1 MTKNN
6 RDKDVQ
12 FIEALAVLLREHDLN
27 EVEVNREFGQDDSL
41 TVRVAR
47 GSQVVATAPISNPTV
62 AAAPI
67 QEITPISG
75 SSIASDDTADDPASH
90 PGAVTSPMVGT
101 VYMQP
106 EPGAPAF
113 ISVGASIA
121 EGDTLLI
128 VEAMKT
134 MNQIP
139 APKSGIVKRIL
150 VEDGAA
156 VEFGAPL
163 AIIE

>member
-47 GSQVVATAPISNPTV
+47 GSQVVSTAPISNPAI
-62 AAAPI
+62 AAAPT
-67 QEITPISG
+67 QGFTPVSDTQQ
-75 SSIASDDTADDPASH
+75 ASDASSDDPANH

-113 ISVGASIA
+113 ISVGASIS

-139 APKSGIVKRIL
+139 APKSGVVKRIL

-156 VEFGAPL
+156 VEFGSPL

>member
-12 FIEALAVLLREHDLN
+12 FIEALAVLLKEHDLN

-47 GSQVVATAPISNPTV
+47 SSQVVATAPVNNPV
-62 AAAPI
+62 IAAPV
-67 QEITPISG
+67 QESAPVSG
-75 SSIASDDTADDPASH
+75 STQSSEVNNDDPANH

-113 ISVGASIA
+113 ISVGASIS

-128 VEAMKT
+128 IEAMKT

>member
-12 FIEALAVLLREHDLN
+12 FIEALAVLLKQHDLN

-47 GSQVVATAPISNPTV
+47 GSQVVATAPVTNPV
-62 AAAPI
+62 IAAPV
-67 QEITPISG
+67 QESAPISG
-75 SSIASDDTADDPASH
+75 STQSSEVNNDEPANH

-113 ISVGASIA
+113 ISVGASIS

-134 MNQIP
+134 MNHVP
-139 APKSGIVKRIL
+139 STSNGVVKEIL
-150 VEDGAA
+150 VEDGQP
-156 VEFGAPL
+156 VEFGQVL
-163 AIIE
+163 IILE

>member
-47 GSQVVATAPISNPTV
+47 GGQVVATAPISNSAI

-67 QEITPISG
+67 QGVTPVSDTKQ
-75 SSIASDDTADDPASH
+75 ASDASSDDPANH

-113 ISVGASIA
+113 ISVGASIS

-156 VEFGAPL
+156 VEFGSPL

>member
-47 GSQVVATAPISNPTV
+47 GSQVVATAPISNPAI

-67 QEITPISG
+67 QEVTHVSDTKQ
-75 SSIASDDTADDPASH
+75 ASDASSDDPANH

-113 ISVGASIA
+113 ISVGANIS

-139 APKSGIVKRIL
+139 APKSGTIKRIL

-156 VEFGAPL
+156 VEFGSPL

>member
-47 GSQVVATAPISNPTV
+47 GGQVVATAPISNPAI

-67 QEITPISG
+67 QEVTYVSDTKQ
-75 SSIASDDTADDPASH
+75 ASDASSDDPANH

-113 ISVGASIA
+113 ISVGASIS

-139 APKSGIVKRIL
+139 APKSGTIKRIL

-156 VEFGAPL
+156 VEFGSPL

>member
-47 GSQVVATAPISNPTV
+47 GGQVAAAPISNPAI

-67 QEITPISG
+67 QGITPDSETKQG
-75 SSIASDDTADDPASH
+75 SDASNDDPANH

-113 ISVGASIA
+113 ISVGASIS

-139 APKSGIVKRIL
+139 APKSGIIKRIL

-156 VEFGAPL
+156 VEFGSPL

>member
-47 GSQVVATAPISNPTV
+47 GGQVVATAPISNPAI

-67 QEITPISG
+67 QGMTPVSDTKK
-75 SSIASDDTADDPASH
+75 ASDASNDDPANH

-113 ISVGASIA
+113 ISVGASIS

-156 VEFGAPL
+156 VEFGSPL